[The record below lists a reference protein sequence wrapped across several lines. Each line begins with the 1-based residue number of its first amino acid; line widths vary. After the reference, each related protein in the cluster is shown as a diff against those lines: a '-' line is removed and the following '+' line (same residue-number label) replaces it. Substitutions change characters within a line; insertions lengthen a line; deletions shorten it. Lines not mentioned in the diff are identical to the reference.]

1 MTSLSQFKVFHVLF
15 ILVSSHLLY
24 LNLKPTLSFNNK
36 IFTINFSEEKQSKT
50 VTYFTLSRGH
60 EKITTS
66 YNI

>member
-24 LNLKPTLSFNNK
+24 LNLKLTLSFNNK

-50 VTYFTLSRGH
+50 VTYFTLLRGH

>member
-24 LNLKPTLSFNNK
+24 LNLKLTLSFNNK
-36 IFTINFSEEKQSKT
+36 IFTINFSEEKQSET